1 MIPLKLTISSIALIF
16 LTAVMSGC
24 AMGWTKDEPYT
35 QQDWLRD
42 RYACERDTMYLPPN
56 QSTSMYISCLQS
68 KGWYLTTR

>member
-42 RYACERDTMYLPPN
+42 RYACSRGTRCTCRRTSPPACTLAAC
-56 QSTSMYISCLQS
+56 SPRAGT
-68 KGWYLTTR
+68 